1 MRRSISTGL
10 LLIML
15 ALAAAAGAQKRLVL
29 SIDGDWW
36 DANGQPLGF
45 ARPVNGQCVFGQ
57 AGSLQIADAGTKAA
71 RTIAFEK
78 LGEHCPCATRPQHI
92 PEHARCAEARIDPQH
107 SNLTEAS
114 ALGGGSLSRI
124 FDWLMRS
131 PQMYVVAAARGLED
145 EPQEAVLPLSGSEV
159 ELNTAMQSL
168 PAGTYA
174 VHLEPVAG
182 GTSVAGKLAWKPGGL
197 GKASIGRVAPG
208 LYKLSASVEGGESEG
223 AEAWVLVS
231 DPEHFE
237 SDAKEFHD
245 VAELTRSWDDRV
257 DASGKRAVLRACLHS
272 LAARDAGKSP

>member
-1 MRRSISTGL
+1 MRRSISSGL
-10 LLIML
+10 LLITL
-15 ALAAAAGAQKRLVL
+15 SLAAAAGAQKRLVL

-57 AGSLQIADAGTKAA
+57 GGSLQIADAETKAA
-71 RTIAFEK
+71 RTIVFEK
-78 LGEHCPCATRPQHI
+78 LGQQCPCAARPQHI

-114 ALGGGSLSRI
+114 ALGGSSLSRI

-159 ELNTAMQSL
+159 ELSAAMQSL
-168 PAGTYA
+168 PAATYA
-174 VHLEPVAG
+174 ISLDLVG
-182 GTSVAGKLAWKPGGL
+182 GGVSVTSKLAWKPGGL
-197 GKASIGRVAPG
+197 DKATTGRVAPG

-231 DPEHFE
+231 APAHFE
-237 SDAKEFHD
+237 SDAKEFRE
-245 VAELTRSWDDRV
+245 VAELTRSWGDRV
-257 DASGKRAVLRACLHS
+257 DANAKRAVLRACLHS
-272 LAARDAGKSP
+272 LAARDAGKPQ